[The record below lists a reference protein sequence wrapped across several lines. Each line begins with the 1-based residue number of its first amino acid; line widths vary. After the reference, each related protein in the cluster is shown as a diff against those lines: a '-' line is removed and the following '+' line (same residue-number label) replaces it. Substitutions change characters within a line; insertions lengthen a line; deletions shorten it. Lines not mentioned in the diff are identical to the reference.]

1 MTIEGKEGC
10 ERPNEIPNEGSSNVQ
25 NNDRNTLNSR
35 GEGSNNNAR
44 RAASG
49 FNRSNDNGEKYD
61 PGCEGPNSEYIKLI
75 SSDDHEFIIK
85 RKYAILSG
93 TIDDMLTGPGQFG
106 PHETNIIYL
115 RDIP

>member
-35 GEGSNNNAR
+35 GECSNNNAR
-44 RAASG
+44 RAA
-49 FNRSNDNGEKYD
+49 NRSNDNGEKYD
-61 PGCEGPNSEYIKLI
+61 PGCEGPNSEYIKLV